1 MLKSAEPIERE
12 LFGPPPGPVP
22 VRVVV
27 AVFLLAFVMI
37 GITAQAAAFAE
48 SLKTEK
54 WQGVAVVQ
62 NRQELLFTET
72 VAVTLASP
80 TVWQPVAQRFELDF
94 EEFEKFY
101 EAKAVDGTQ
110 AVSVSFIHT
119 DPEVAQSV
127 VRDVVDNYLAQFETP
142 DDEPQFGVLETYLD
156 ALRLVEADLVELLAN
171 RDLLS
176 RNEQIDRQNE
186 LVSVRQQITN
196 VLLRMDEQGIDTLN
210 RQDSVPRIVTQPFV
224 ENEPVEPEPVKM
236 AVFGGAAGG
245 MLAAFMAFIIFYKRA
260 EPAELAERR

>member
-27 AVFLLAFVMI
+27 AVFLLAFVMM
-37 GITAQAAAFAE
+37 GLTAQAAAFAE

-54 WQGVAVVQ
+54 WQGVSVVQ

-72 VAVTLASP
+72 VAVTLSSP
-80 TVWQPVAQRFELDF
+80 TVWQPVAQKYDIPFEDF
-94 EEFEKFY
+94 VKFY
-101 EAKAVDGTQ
+101 SAQAVDGTQ
-110 AVSVSFIHT
+110 AVSVEFIDP
-119 DPEVAQSV
+119 DPEVARGV

-142 DDEPQFGVLETYLD
+142 DDTEQFSVLDSYLE
-156 ALRLVEADLVELLAN
+156 ALRVVEADLVEILNN
-171 RDLLS
+171 RDLLA

-196 VLLRMDEQGIDTLN
+196 VLLRMDDQGIATRTLE
-210 RQDSVPRIVTQPFV
+210 DIAPRIVTQPYV
-224 ENEPVEPEPVKM
+224 ESEPVEPEPVKM
-236 AVFGGAAGG
+236 AVFGAAAGG
-245 MLAAFMAFIIFYKRA
+245 MLAAFMAFVIFYRRA
-260 EPAELAERR
+260 EPEDSAVIL

>member
-27 AVFLLAFVMI
+27 AVFLLAFVMM

-54 WQGVAVVQ
+54 WLGVAVVQ
-62 NRQELLFTET
+62 NRQEQLFTET

-80 TVWQPVAQRFELDF
+80 TVWQPVAQKYQIDF
-94 EEFEKFY
+94 EEFQKFY
-101 EAKAVDGTQ
+101 SAKAVDGTQ
-110 AVSVSFIHT
+110 AVSVQFIHP
-119 DPEVAQSV
+119 DPEVSQGV

-142 DDEPQFGVLETYLD
+142 DDSEQLGVLDSYLE
-156 ALRLVEADLVELLAN
+156 ALRLVEADLVTILSN
-171 RDLLS
+171 RDLLA

-196 VLLRMDEQGIDTLN
+196 VLLRMDEQGIETRN
-210 RQDSVPRIVTQPFV
+210 RVDSMPRIVTQPYV
-224 ENEPVEPEPVKM
+224 EAEPVEPEPVKM
-236 AVFGGAAGG
+236 AVFGAAAGG

-260 EPAELAERR
+260 EPEEMADVQ